1 MGAQHGV
8 TVRELVSGLGLH
20 VFTPQANLDRVIRSV
35 DINRPGLALA
45 GYLRYHPAERVQLLG
60 RTELSFL
67 EGMNPREQALR
78 VFAFCAYEETPC
90 VIITRGDIPPETL
103 LSEATRRGLPVLGTA
118 MVTTRGAATL
128 SNFLE
133 ERLAPETLVHGVL
146 VDVYGIGILITGS
159 SGIGKSET
167 ALELIKR
174 GHRLVADDAVVIR
187 QVSDDTLLG
196 SAPTLLQHLL
206 EIRGLGVLNAMTL
219 FGAGAVR
226 THKKLVL
233 VIHLEAWQENK
244 AYDRL
249 GIDNDLMK
257 ILGLEIPLVTI
268 PVRPGRNLAVIVEVA
283 AMNFRLKGMG
293 YDAAKAFTDELAEA
307 ISANSVDAVDS
318 SEKQSPLPNSQ
329 HSRSGF

>member
-1 MGAQHGV
+1 MTEERGV
-8 TVRELVSGLGLH
+8 SVRQLVKDLDLH
-20 VFTPQANLDRVIRSV
+20 VFNEDADLDRVIETL

-45 GYLRYHPAERVQLLG
+45 GYLRYYPAERVQVLG

-67 EGMNPREQALR
+67 RGMNEREQALR
-78 VFAFCAYEETPC
+78 VFAFCSYQQTPC
-90 VIITRGDIPPETL
+90 ILVTRGDTPPPTL
-103 LSEATRRGLPVLGTA
+103 LQEAAAKHIPVLGTN
-118 MVTTRGAATL
+118 MVTTRLTATL
-128 SNFLE
+128 STYLE

-167 ALELIKR
+167 GLELIKR

-187 QVSDDTLLG
+187 QISDESLIG
-196 SAPTLLQHLL
+196 SAPPLLQHLL

-226 THKKLVL
+226 THKKIAM
-233 VIHLEAWQENK
+233 VIHLEAWKENV

-249 GIDNDLMK
+249 GIDQQTMK
-257 ILGLEIPLVTI
+257 ILDLDVPLVTV

-283 AMNFRLKGMG
+283 AMNFRLKAMG
-293 YDAAKAFTDELAEA
+293 YDAAKTFTDELSQA
-307 ISANSVDAVDS
+307 IAAQT
-318 SEKQSPLPNSQ
+318 KQND
-329 HSRSGF
+329 

>member
-1 MGAQHGV
+1 MGQPRGV
-8 TVRELVSGLGLH
+8 SVRQLVQDLDLR
-20 VFTPQANLDRVIRSV
+20 VFNEDADLDKMIYTR

-45 GYLRYHPAERVQLLG
+45 GYLRYHPAERVQILG

-67 EGMNPREQALR
+67 RGMNEKEKALR
-78 VFAFCAYEETPC
+78 VFAFCSYQQTPC
-90 VIITRGDIPPETL
+90 ILITRGDTPPPVL
-103 LSEATRRGLPVLGTA
+103 LAEAASKHIPVLGTN
-118 MVTTRGAATL
+118 MVTTRLTAAI
-128 SNFLE
+128 SNYLE
-133 ERLAPETLVHGVL
+133 ERLAPETLQHGVL

-167 ALELIKR
+167 GLELIKR

-187 QVSDDTLLG
+187 QISDESLVG
-196 SAPTLLQHLL
+196 SAPPLLQHLL

-226 THKKLVL
+226 THKRISM
-233 VIHLEAWQENK
+233 VIHLEAWRENH

-249 GIDNDLMK
+249 GIDMETMK
-257 ILGLEIPLVTI
+257 ILDLEVPKVTV

-293 YDAAKAFTDELAEA
+293 LDAAKAFTQELEQVIA
-307 ISANSVDAVDS
+307 
-318 SEKQSPLPNSQ
+318 SQ
-329 HSRSGF
+329 TGM

>member
-1 MGAQHGV
+1 MGQPRGV
-8 TVRELVSGLGLH
+8 SVRQLVKDLDLR
-20 VFTPQANLDRVIRSV
+20 VFNDDADLDKMIYTR

-45 GYLRYHPAERVQLLG
+45 GYLRYHPAERVQILG

-67 EGMNPREQALR
+67 RGMNEKEKALR
-78 VFAFCAYEETPC
+78 VFAFCSYQQTPC
-90 VIITRGDIPPETL
+90 ILITRGDTPPPVL
-103 LSEATRRGLPVLGTA
+103 LAEATSKHIPVLGTN
-118 MVTTRGAATL
+118 MVTTRLTAAI
-128 SNFLE
+128 SNYLE
-133 ERLAPETLVHGVL
+133 ERLAPETLQHGVL

-167 ALELIKR
+167 GLELIKR

-187 QVSDDTLLG
+187 QISDESLVG
-196 SAPTLLQHLL
+196 SAPPLLQHLL

-226 THKKLVL
+226 THKRISM
-233 VIHLEAWQENK
+233 VIHLEAWRENH

-249 GIDNDLMK
+249 GIDMETMK
-257 ILGLEIPLVTI
+257 ILDLEVPKVTV

-293 YDAAKAFTDELAEA
+293 LDAAKAFTQELEQVIA
-307 ISANSVDAVDS
+307 
-318 SEKQSPLPNSQ
+318 SQ
-329 HSRSGF
+329 TGI

>member
-1 MGAQHGV
+1 MTEDRGV
-8 TVRELVSGLGLH
+8 SVRQLIADLDLR
-20 VFTPQANLDRVIRSV
+20 VFNEDADLDRMIQTL

-45 GYLRYHPAERVQLLG
+45 GYLRYHPAERVQVLG

-67 EGMNPREQALR
+67 RGMNEREQALR
-78 VFAFCAYEETPC
+78 VFAFCSYQQTPC
-90 VIITRGDIPPETL
+90 ILVTRGDTPPDVL
-103 LSEATRRGLPVLGTA
+103 LREAEAKRIPVLSTH
-118 MVTTRGAATL
+118 MVTTRLTATL
-128 SNFLE
+128 STYLE

-167 ALELIKR
+167 GLELIKR

-187 QVSDDTLLG
+187 QISDESLVG
-196 SAPTLLQHLL
+196 SPPPLLQHLM

-226 THKKLVL
+226 LHKKIAM
-233 VIHLEAWQENK
+233 VIHLEAWRENV

-249 GIDNDLMK
+249 GIDQETMK
-257 ILGLEIPLVTI
+257 ILDLEVPLLTV

-293 YDAAKAFTDELAEA
+293 LDAAKAFTDELSQA
-307 ISANSVDAVDS
+307 IA
-318 SEKQSPLPNSQ
+318 SQ
-329 HSRSGF
+329 TDG

>member
-1 MGAQHGV
+1 MTEERGV
-8 TVRELVSGLGLH
+8 TVRQLVKDLDLH
-20 VFTPQANLDRVIRSV
+20 VFNEDSDLDRMIQTL

-45 GYLRYHPAERVQLLG
+45 GYLRYHPAERVQVLG

-67 EGMNPREQALR
+67 RGMNEREQALR
-78 VFAFCAYEETPC
+78 VFAFCSYQQTPC
-90 VIITRGDIPPETL
+90 ILITRNDTPPSVL
-103 LSEATRRGLPVLGTA
+103 LREAAAKRIPVLGTN
-118 MVTTRGAATL
+118 MVTTRLTATL
-128 SNFLE
+128 STYLE

-146 VDVYGIGILITGS
+146 VDVYGIGILITGA

-167 ALELIKR
+167 GLELIKR

-187 QVSDDTLLG
+187 QISDESLIG
-196 SAPTLLQHLL
+196 SAPPLLQHLL

-226 THKKLVL
+226 THKKIAL
-233 VIHLEAWQENK
+233 VIHLEAWRENV

-249 GIDNDLMK
+249 GIEQHTTK
-257 ILGLEIPLVTI
+257 ILDLEVPHVTV

-293 YDAAKAFTDELAEA
+293 YDAAKAFTDELEQA
-307 ISANSVDAVDS
+307 ISEQADKD
-318 SEKQSPLPNSQ
+318 KQ
-329 HSRSGF
+329 